1 MRYLL
6 PMTTL
11 DEIEA
16 AVDKLPLQQQERLL
30 FYLTARLHD
39 ERMVHLPSPIQAG
52 RNVLNIAP
60 VNVGRVLHPLSPDDD
75 LLDEML
81 EGRA

>member
-1 MRYLL
+1 
-6 PMTTL
+6 MTTL

-39 ERMVHLPSPIQAG
+39 GRMVHLPSPQAR
-52 RNVLNIAP
+52 RNVLDIAP
-60 VNVGRVLHPLSPDDD
+60 VSVGKVLHPRSPGDD
-75 LLDEML
+75 LLDELL

>member
-1 MRYLL
+1 MS
-6 PMTTL
+6 TL

-16 AVDKLPLQQQERLL
+16 AVDKLPPQQQERLL
-30 FYLTARLHD
+30 FFLTARLNNGQTV
-39 ERMVHLPSPIQAG
+39 RLPMPARAG
-52 RNVLNIAP
+52 RNVLDIAP
-60 VNVGRVLHPLSPDDD
+60 VSVGEVLRPLSPDDD

>member
-1 MRYLL
+1 
-6 PMTTL
+6 MTTL

-16 AVDKLPLQQQERLL
+16 AVDKLPPQQQERLL

-39 ERMVHLPSPIQAG
+39 GHTVRLAPSIRTG
-52 RNVLNIAP
+52 RNVLDIAP
-60 VNVGRVLHPLSPDDD
+60 ASVGKVLRPLSPDDD

>member
-1 MRYLL
+1 
-6 PMTTL
+6 MTTL

-16 AVDKLPLQQQERLL
+16 AVDKLPPQQQERLL

-39 ERMVHLPSPIQAG
+39 GRTVRLSPPFSAG
-52 RNVLNIAP
+52 RNVLEIAP
-60 VNVGRVLHPLSPDDD
+60 VSVGKVLRSLSPDDD